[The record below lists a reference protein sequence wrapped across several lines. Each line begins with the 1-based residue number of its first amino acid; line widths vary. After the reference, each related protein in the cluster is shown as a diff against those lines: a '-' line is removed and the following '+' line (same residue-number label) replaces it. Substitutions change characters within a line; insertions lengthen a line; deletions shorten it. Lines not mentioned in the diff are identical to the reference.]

1 MVTTT
6 ISLRPRRPILRTTRQ
21 TFPKSPCLTTTR
33 ICPTSRF
40 SIDDSPKPTAE
51 PSSSVSVQKDGAEDE
66 DEYGDDEFEDDD
78 FED

>member
-1 MVTTT
+1 M
-6 ISLRPRRPILRTTRQ
+6 LD
-21 TFPKSPCLTTTR
+21 
-33 ICPTSRF
+33 
-40 SIDDSPKPTAE
+40 DDSDLPDIPMLDDDSTKPTAE